1 MKVRTASMLTHGQS
15 KKIKMEMGNR
25 CDRCGLQFPLY
36 ILDIV
41 STHPGESA
49 QMPSPDSLLILCV
62 NCRVAV
68 QMGRVP
74 DHEIHEMQV
83 RPPETRKKIAEI
95 LLRTYAPY
103 TPPDTFELDEIFES
117 ANEIGTL
124 DLFLNGA

>member
-1 MKVRTASMLTHGQS
+1 MLTAGQS
-15 KKIKMEMGNR
+15 KKIKMEVGNR

-41 STHPGESA
+41 STHQGESEDP
-49 QMPSPDSLLILCV
+49 PSPETLLVLCV

-74 DHEIHEMQV
+74 DCEICEMQL
-83 RPPETRKKIAEI
+83 RPPEIRKKIADI
-95 LLRTYAPY
+95 VSRTYAPY

-117 ANEIGTL
+117 ANEIGTF